1 MKTIHLSKDYEMKIV
16 KTISEIREIVK
27 DWRKAGHS
35 IGLVPTMGYLHKGHG
50 SLIEQSVKN
59 NDKTVVSVFVNPT
72 QFGPNEDLEKYP
84 RDIERDS
91 KLVESIGG
99 DIIFNPESSEMY
111 SSSNYTSIKVEGLS
125 DKLCGIT
132 RPTHFAGVC
141 QVVSKLFNI
150 VTPDNA
156 YFGLKDFQQYVI
168 IKTMVED
175 LNFPVKINPCEIVR
189 EENGLALSS
198 RNVYLT
204 DDEKKSA
211 LSLSIAL
218 SKASAL
224 INNGEK
230 DCSII
235 VKNMQEY
242 INSQPLTKIDYI
254 KIVDIDTL
262 EDLEN
267 IPNKNFA
274 VLLAVYIGKTRL
286 IDNYI
291 RHV

>member
-1 MKTIHLSKDYEMKIV
+1 MKIV
-16 KTISEIREIVK
+16 KTIDEIRNIIKE
-27 DWRKAGHS
+27 WRKEGYS
-35 IGLVPTMGYLHKGHG
+35 VGLVPTMGYLHEGHG

-91 KLVESIGG
+91 KLVERIGG
-99 DIIFNPESSEMY
+99 DIIFNPEASEMY
-111 SSSNYTSIKVEGLS
+111 SSAGFTTIKVEGLS
-125 DKLCGIT
+125 EKLCGIT

-168 IKTMVED
+168 IKTMVDD
-175 LNFPVKINPCEIVR
+175 LNFPVKINPVEIVR
-189 EENGLALSS
+189 EESGLAMSS

-204 DDEKKSA
+204 YDERKSA

-218 SKASAL
+218 KTAKSLISNREYNSSKIISEMKQI
-224 INNGEK
+224 INN
-230 DCSII
+230 
-235 VKNMQEY
+235 Y
-242 INSQPLTKIDYI
+242 PYTKIDYI
-254 KIVDIDTL
+254 KIINTTTLNDVDYI
-262 EDLEN
+262 EN
-267 IPNKNFA
+267 EKYA
-274 VLLAVYIGKTRL
+274 VLLAVYVGKTRL
-286 IDNYI
+286 IDNY
-291 RHV
+291 VCE

>member
-1 MKTIHLSKDYEMKIV
+1 MKIIKTINEV
-16 KTISEIREIVK
+16 REIVK
-27 DWRKAGHS
+27 EWKKAGHS
-35 IGLVPTMGYLHKGHG
+35 IGLVPTMGYLHAGHG
-50 SLIEQSVKN
+50 SLIENSVKN
-59 NDKTVVSVFVNPT
+59 NDKTIVSVFVNPT
-72 QFGPNEDLEKYP
+72 QFGPSEDLEKYP

-91 KLVESIGG
+91 KLVESLGG
-99 DIIFNPESSEMY
+99 DIIFNPEVSEMY
-111 SSSNYTSIKVEGLS
+111 SSRNYTTIKVEGLS
-125 DKLCGIT
+125 NKLCGIT

-150 VTPDNA
+150 ITPDNA

-204 DDEKKSA
+204 DNEKKSA

-224 INNGEK
+224 INSGEK

-235 VKNMQEY
+235 IKNIQEY
-242 INSQPLTKIDYI
+242 IDSQPFTKIDYI

-274 VLLAVYIGKTRL
+274 VLLAVYVGNTRL

>member
-1 MKTIHLSKDYEMKIV
+1 MKIV
-16 KTISEIREIVK
+16 KTIDEIRNIIKE
-27 DWRKAGHS
+27 WRKEGYS
-35 IGLVPTMGYLHKGHG
+35 VGLVPTMGYLHEGHG

-91 KLVESIGG
+91 KLVERIGG
-99 DIIFNPESSEMY
+99 DIIFNPEASEMY
-111 SSSNYTSIKVEGLS
+111 SSAGFTTIKVEGLS
-125 DKLCGIT
+125 EKLCGIT

-168 IKTMVED
+168 IKTMVDD
-175 LNFPVKINPCEIVR
+175 LNFPVKINPVEIVR
-189 EENGLALSS
+189 EESGLAMSS

-204 DDEKKSA
+204 DDERKSA
-211 LSLSIAL
+211 LSLNQSLNYAKSLI
-218 SKASAL
+218 SSGEKRASFIIDEITKI
-224 INNGEK
+224 INNVPY
-230 DCSII
+230 S
-235 VKNMQEY
+235 
-242 INSQPLTKIDYI
+242 KIDYV

-262 EDLEN
+262 DD
-267 IPNKNFA
+267 IDIIDKKYA

-286 IDNYI
+286 IDNF
-291 RHV
+291 VELS

>member
-1 MKTIHLSKDYEMKIV
+1 MKIV
-16 KTISEIREIVK
+16 KTIDEIRNIIKE
-27 DWRKAGHS
+27 WRKEGYS
-35 IGLVPTMGYLHKGHG
+35 VGLVPTMGYLHEGHG

-91 KLVESIGG
+91 KLVERIGG
-99 DIIFNPESSEMY
+99 DIIFNPEASEMY
-111 SSSNYTSIKVEGLS
+111 SSAGFTTIKVEGLS
-125 DKLCGIT
+125 EKLCGIT

-168 IKTMVED
+168 IKTMVDD
-175 LNFPVKINPCEIVR
+175 LNFPVKINPVEIVR
-189 EENGLALSS
+189 EESGLAMSS

-204 DDEKKSA
+204 DDERKSA

-218 SKASAL
+218 KTAKSLISNREYNSSKIISEMKQI
-224 INNGEK
+224 INN
-230 DCSII
+230 
-235 VKNMQEY
+235 Y
-242 INSQPLTKIDYI
+242 PYTKIDYI
-254 KIVDIDTL
+254 KIVNTTTLNDIDY
-262 EDLEN
+262 
-267 IPNKNFA
+267 IKNEKYA
-274 VLLAVYIGKTRL
+274 VLLAVYVGKTRL
-286 IDNYI
+286 IDNY
-291 RHV
+291 VCE